1 MEDYQ
6 KEYERYLEDIK
17 GYISILRKV
26 LYK

>member
-17 GYISILRKV
+17 EYIDILRKTM
-26 LYK
+26 YK